1 MDSLPGSVNRE
12 VYNKNMDDSSFHQ
25 NPLEALLILIK
36 LPQQAYFGIWEHI
49 YNAEG
54 NIKCK
59 VITVRLNMVLSP
71 MLPVYVAGVVKFKP
85 V

>member
-25 NPLEALLILIK
+25 NPLEALSILIK

-59 VITVRLNMVLSP
+59 VITARLNMVLGP
-71 MLPVYVAGVVKFKP
+71 MVPAYVAAVVKFKP